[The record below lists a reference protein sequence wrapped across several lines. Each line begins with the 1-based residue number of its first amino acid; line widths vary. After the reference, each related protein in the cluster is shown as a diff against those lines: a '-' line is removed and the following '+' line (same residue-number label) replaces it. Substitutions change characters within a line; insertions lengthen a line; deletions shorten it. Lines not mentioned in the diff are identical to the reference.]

1 MYFDQ
6 TLWHKQ
12 RHTVWGTIA
21 LLAHF
26 GRTLEEVISSVYVLT
41 PLAEFAHDT
50 SISIDKLS

>member
-12 RHTVWGTIA
+12 HHTVSGTM
-21 LLAHF
+21 LAHF